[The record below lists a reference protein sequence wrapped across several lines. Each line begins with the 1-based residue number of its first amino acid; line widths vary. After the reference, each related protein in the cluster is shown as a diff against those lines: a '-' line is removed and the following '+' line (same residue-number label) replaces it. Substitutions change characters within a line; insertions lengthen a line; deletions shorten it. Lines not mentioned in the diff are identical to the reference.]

1 MVTFTI
7 AITPTMCGRFI
18 LVQKLETLEKRF
30 NVTAHFDVPL
40 QPAYNIGPGR
50 PAAVVASDNPRAL
63 QLMRFGF
70 TPFWSKT
77 DKYFI
82 NARAEGD
89 HNPDNDPSYY
99 GAKGIIEKPAFR
111 RSIRS
116 RRCLVIA
123 DAFIEGTT
131 REKLGKPYVV
141 YLRNKVRPFA
151 LAGIWDE
158 WNHPQTGEIVRS
170 FAIITTV
177 PNALM
182 QMLPHH
188 RMPVILPQYLEK
200 KWLDDSLPL
209 TDVTAMLKPMDA
221 SLMNAYPVHPAIKSP
236 AAEGAALIRP
246 AGPPVMPETET
257 TLKSYLQRSGMGN
270 PKQHFSDSLPE
281 DGLDV

>member
-1 MVTFTI
+1 MVTFTV
-7 AITPTMCGRFI
+7 AIIVNMCGRFI

-40 QPAYNIGPGR
+40 QPAYNIGAGR
-50 PAAVVASDNPRAL
+50 FAAVVASDNPRAL
-63 QLMRFGF
+63 QLMRFGL

-89 HNPDNDPSYY
+89 HNSDNDPAFN

-116 RRCLVIA
+116 RRCLVIV

-131 REKLGKPYVV
+131 KEKLSKPFVV

-158 WNHPQTGEIVRS
+158 WTHPQTGEIIRS

-182 QMLPHH
+182 QLLPHH
-188 RMPVILPQYLEK
+188 RMPVILPQHMEK

-209 TDVTAMLKPMDA
+209 TDVTAMLKPLDA
-221 SLMNAYPVHPAIKSP
+221 SLMNAYPVYPAIKSP
-236 AAEGAALIRP
+236 TAEGPGLIRP
-246 AGPPVMPETET
+246 AGPPLMTETET
-257 TLKSYLQRSGMGN
+257 AMKSYLRRSGMGN
-270 PKQHFSDSLPE
+270 PKQHFSDHLPE
-281 DGLDV
+281 EGLEV